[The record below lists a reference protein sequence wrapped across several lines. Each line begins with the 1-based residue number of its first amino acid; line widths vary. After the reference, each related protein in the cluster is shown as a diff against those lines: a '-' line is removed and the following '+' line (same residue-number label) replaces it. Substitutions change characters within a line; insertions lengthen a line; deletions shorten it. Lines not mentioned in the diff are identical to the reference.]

1 MTNQLK
7 DSNEKTNPVV
17 ASVAGAIVGASIG
30 ATGALIL
37 RDKKNREKVKEVLN
51 QFKDSITGYSEK
63 KKNEVQKS
71 LKEGEMKAKKIGEIA
86 KDSLA
91 QGALESKKVVYATK

>member
-37 RDKKNREKVKEVLN
+37 RDKKTERK
-51 QFKDSITGYSEK
+51 
-63 KKNEVQKS
+63 
-71 LKEGEMKAKKIGEIA
+71 
-86 KDSLA
+86 
-91 QGALESKKVVYATK
+91 

>member
-1 MTNQLK
+1 MIHQEKKTRENKK
-7 DSNEKTNPVV
+7 D
-17 ASVAGAIVGASIG
+17 
-30 ATGALIL
+30 
-37 RDKKNREKVKEVLN
+37 VLN
-51 QFKDSITGYSEK
+51 QFKERVTGYSEK
-63 KKNEVQKS
+63 KKNEVQTS